1 MFIPTG
7 SQPEPCLWRQKG
19 GLKIKVKEKFITALT
34 SIPLIAGATMSGVC
48 ALSCPYGL
56 SCTAPGQCPRYVD
69 SGGDG
74 ICDLG
79 QPTTSSSS
87 AESTSYD
94 NDDSSTSASSSS
106 TSPDQTDTSS
116 SVSSGSVN
124 NSSDTNASAVA
135 DQGNGIDNGSMPDE
149 PQYFTLPVSMML
161 IGLYLVTHFLF
172 SKGILSRQKHRRIWN
187 LLITAGMAGSGIT
200 GILLIL
206 FINLS
211 IKTALNP
218 SLTFWHVELSILMV
232 MGTLIHLHLY
242 RKPFKNMFRV
252 LFGVKNFK
260 VFKKPASILTV
271 VIVISMA
278 VVSGQY
284 LSSVDGNGEVT
295 TPTNSTSNNTT
306 TGTATSNQYQD
317 SPVTS
322 TSSVPSSSTNDVQ
335 TYDTT
340 DDVQDTT
347 TTSGGG
353 KGKNKS

>member
-1 MFIPTG
+1 
-7 SQPEPCLWRQKG
+7 
-19 GLKIKVKEKFITALT
+19 
-34 SIPLIAGATMSGVC
+34 MSGAC

-56 SCTAPGQCPRYVD
+56 TCTAPGQCPRYVD

-94 NDDSSTSASSSS
+94 NSDSSSS
-106 TSPDQTDTSS
+106 ASQDPTDTS

-135 DQGNGIDNGSMPDE
+135 DQGNSIDNGSLPDE
-149 PQYFTLPVSMML
+149 PQYFTIPVSML
-161 IGLYLVTHFLF
+161 IIGLYLITHFLF

-187 LLITAGMAGSGIT
+187 LLITVGMAGSGIT

-218 SLTFWHVELSILMV
+218 SVTFWHVELSILMV
-232 MGTLIHLHLY
+232 IGTIIHLHLY
-242 RKPFKNMFRV
+242 RKPFRNMFRV

-260 VFKKPASILTV
+260 VFKKPVSILVV

-284 LSSVDGNGEVT
+284 LSSVDGDDTSKLNGI
-295 TPTNSTSNNTT
+295 SSNNS
-306 TGTATSNQYQD
+306 TSNQYQD
-317 SPVTS
+317 SLNKS
-322 TSSVPSSSTNDVQ
+322 TSSVQSTSSDV

-340 DDVQDTT
+340 GVVQDTT
-347 TTSGGG
+347 TTTTTSSGG

>member
-1 MFIPTG
+1 
-7 SQPEPCLWRQKG
+7 
-19 GLKIKVKEKFITALT
+19 
-34 SIPLIAGATMSGVC
+34 MSGVC

-94 NDDSSTSASSSS
+94 NDDSSTSASSS

-116 SVSSGSVN
+116 SVSSGSVD

-149 PQYFTLPVSMML
+149 PQYFTIPVSMLL

-187 LLITAGMAGSGIT
+187 LLITVGMAGSGIT

-218 SLTFWHVELSILMV
+218 SVTFWHVELSILMV
-232 MGTLIHLHLY
+232 IGTLIHLHLY

-260 VFKKPASILTV
+260 VFKKPASILAV
-271 VIVISMA
+271 VMVISMA

-284 LSSVDGNGEVT
+284 LSSSLGGNEDVI
-295 TPTNSTSNNTT
+295 PSLNSTSNNTT
-306 TGTATSNQYQD
+306 TGTTSNQYKD
-317 SPVTS
+317 YPETS
-322 TSSVPSSSTNDVQ
+322 TSSVQSSSSDVQ
-335 TYDTT
+335 SYDTSQ
-340 DDVQDTT
+340 DVQETT

-353 KGKNKS
+353 KGKNRS

>member
-1 MFIPTG
+1 
-7 SQPEPCLWRQKG
+7 
-19 GLKIKVKEKFITALT
+19 
-34 SIPLIAGATMSGVC
+34 MSGAC
-48 ALSCPYGL
+48 ALSCPYGI

-69 SGGDG
+69 AGGDG

-94 NDDSSTSASSSS
+94 NDDSSAYT
-106 TSPDQTDTSS
+106 PLDQTDTSS
-116 SVSSGSVN
+116 SVSSESVP
-124 NSSDTNASAVA
+124 NSSDNISAVA
-135 DQGNGIDNGSMPDE
+135 DPGNGMDNGSIPDE
-149 PQYFTLPVSMML
+149 PQYFTLPVSMLL
-161 IGLYLVTHFLF
+161 IGLYLITHFLF

-232 MGTLIHLHLY
+232 IATIIHLHLY

-260 VFKKPASILTV
+260 VSKKPASILAVVILITV
-271 VIVISMA
+271 VA
-278 VVSGQY
+278 VSGQY
-284 LSSVDGNGEVT
+284 LSSSLDEGGKVNT
-295 TPTNSTSNNTT
+295 AANITSNNTT
-306 TGTATSNQYQD
+306 NSNQDQD
-317 SPVTS
+317 SQETS
-322 TSSVPSSSTNDVQ
+322 TNSVQSPSTSDVQ
-335 TYDTT
+335 TYDTSG
-340 DDVQDTT
+340 DLEETT
-347 TTSGGG
+347 TTTKSGGG
-353 KGKNKS
+353 KGKNRS

>member
-1 MFIPTG
+1 
-7 SQPEPCLWRQKG
+7 
-19 GLKIKVKEKFITALT
+19 
-34 SIPLIAGATMSGVC
+34 MSGAC

-94 NDDSSTSASSSS
+94 NSDSSTSASTTS
-106 TSPDQTDTSS
+106 TSQDQTDTSS
-116 SVSSGSVN
+116 SASAGPVN

-135 DQGNGIDNGSMPDE
+135 DQGNGIDNGSLPDD
-149 PQYFTLPVSMML
+149 PQYFTLPVSMLL
-161 IGLYLVTHFLF
+161 IGLYLITHFLF

-187 LLITAGMAGSGIT
+187 LLITAGIAGSGIT

-218 SLTFWHVELSILMV
+218 SVTFWHVELSILMV
-232 MGTLIHLHLY
+232 IGTLIHLHLY
-242 RKPFKNMFRV
+242 RKPFRNMFRV

-260 VFKKPASILTV
+260 VFKKPVSILAV

-284 LSSVDGNGEVT
+284 LSSVDGDDTSKVNG
-295 TPTNSTSNNTT
+295 TSNNTS
-306 TGTATSNQYQD
+306 TSNQYQD
-317 SPVTS
+317 SLNK
-322 TSSVPSSSTNDVQ
+322 SSSTVQSSSSDVQ

-340 DDVQDTT
+340 GDVQDTT
-347 TTSGGG
+347 TTTTTTTTSSGGN
-353 KGKNKS
+353 GKNKS

>member
-1 MFIPTG
+1 
-7 SQPEPCLWRQKG
+7 
-19 GLKIKVKEKFITALT
+19 
-34 SIPLIAGATMSGVC
+34 MSGAC

-56 SCTAPGQCPRYVD
+56 TCTAPGQCPRYVD

-94 NDDSSTSASSSS
+94 NSDSPASVSSSASQ
-106 TSPDQTDTSS
+106 DQADTSV
-116 SVSSGSVN
+116 VSSGSVN
-124 NSSDTNASAVA
+124 NSSDTNASALA
-135 DQGNGIDNGSMPDE
+135 DQGNSIDNGSLPDE
-149 PQYFTLPVSMML
+149 PQYFTIPVSML
-161 IGLYLVTHFLF
+161 IIGLYLITHFLF

-187 LLITAGMAGSGIT
+187 LLITVGMAGSGIT

-218 SLTFWHVELSILMV
+218 SVTFWHVELSILMV
-232 MGTLIHLHLY
+232 MATVIHLHLY

-260 VFKKPASILTV
+260 VFKKPVSILAV

-278 VVSGQY
+278 VVSAQY
-284 LSSVDGNGEVT
+284 LSSVDEDDPSKLNVT
-295 TPTNSTSNNTT
+295 SSNNN
-306 TGTATSNQYQD
+306 TSNQYPD
-317 SPVTS
+317 SLNKS
-322 TSSVPSSSTNDVQ
+322 TSSVQSSTSDVQ
-335 TYDTT
+335 TYSTT
-340 DDVQDTT
+340 GDVQDTTTTT

>member
-1 MFIPTG
+1 
-7 SQPEPCLWRQKG
+7 
-19 GLKIKVKEKFITALT
+19 
-34 SIPLIAGATMSGVC
+34 MSGAC

-94 NDDSSTSASSSS
+94 NDDSSTSASSS
-106 TSPDQTDTSS
+106 TSPDPTDTSS

-135 DQGNGIDNGSMPDE
+135 DQGNGIDNGSIPDE
-149 PQYFTLPVSMML
+149 PQYFTLPVSML
-161 IGLYLVTHFLF
+161 IIGLYLVTHFLF

-187 LLITAGMAGSGIT
+187 LLITIGMAGSGIT

-232 MGTLIHLHLY
+232 IGTLIHLHLY

-260 VFKKPASILTV
+260 VFKKPVSILAV

-295 TPTNSTSNNTT
+295 TATNSTSNNTT
-306 TGTATSNQYQD
+306 TSTATSDQYQD
-317 SPVTS
+317 APVTS
-322 TSSVPSSSTNDVQ
+322 TGTVPSSSTSDVQ

-340 DDVQDTT
+340 DDIKDTTTTT

>member
-1 MFIPTG
+1 
-7 SQPEPCLWRQKG
+7 
-19 GLKIKVKEKFITALT
+19 
-34 SIPLIAGATMSGVC
+34 MSGAC

-69 SGGDG
+69 AGGDG

-94 NDDSSTSASSSS
+94 GSSTSESTSV

-116 SVSSGSVN
+116 GVSSESAP
-124 NSSDTNASAVA
+124 NSSDNISAVA
-135 DQGNGIDNGSMPDE
+135 DQGNGMDNGSIPDE
-149 PQYFTLPVSMML
+149 PQYFTIPVSMLL
-161 IGLYLVTHFLF
+161 IGLYLITHFLF

-187 LLITAGMAGSGIT
+187 LLITIGMAGSGIT

-232 MGTLIHLHLY
+232 IATIIHLHLY

-260 VFKKPASILTV
+260 VSKKPASILAVVILITV
-271 VIVISMA
+271 VA
-278 VVSGQY
+278 VSGQY
-284 LSSVDGNGEVT
+284 LSSSLDEGGKVNPAT
-295 TPTNSTSNNTT
+295 NNTPNNTT
-306 TGTATSNQYQD
+306 NSNQDQD
-317 SPVTS
+317 LS
-322 TSSVPSSSTNDVQ
+322 TSSVQSPSTSDDQ
-335 TYDTT
+335 TYDTSG
-340 DDVQDTT
+340 DLEETT
-347 TTSGGG
+347 TTTKSGGG
-353 KGKNKS
+353 KGKNRS

>member
-1 MFIPTG
+1 
-7 SQPEPCLWRQKG
+7 
-19 GLKIKVKEKFITALT
+19 
-34 SIPLIAGATMSGVC
+34 MSGAC

-94 NDDSSTSASSSS
+94 NSDSSTSASTTS
-106 TSPDQTDTSS
+106 TSQDQTDTSS
-116 SVSSGSVN
+116 SASSAPVN

-135 DQGNGIDNGSMPDE
+135 DQGNGIDNGSLPDD
-149 PQYFTLPVSMML
+149 PQYFTLPVSMLL
-161 IGLYLVTHFLF
+161 IGLYLITHFLF

-187 LLITAGMAGSGIT
+187 LLITAGIAGSGIT

-218 SLTFWHVELSILMV
+218 SVTFWHVELSILMV
-232 MGTLIHLHLY
+232 IGTLIHLHLY

-260 VFKKPASILTV
+260 VFKKPVSILAV

-284 LSSVDGNGEVT
+284 LSSVDGDGEAT

-317 SPVTS
+317 SLVTS
-322 TSSVPSSSTNDVQ
+322 SSSVQSSSSDVQ

-340 DDVQDTT
+340 GDVQDTT
-347 TTSGGG
+347 TTTTTSGGG
-353 KGKNKS
+353 NGKNKS